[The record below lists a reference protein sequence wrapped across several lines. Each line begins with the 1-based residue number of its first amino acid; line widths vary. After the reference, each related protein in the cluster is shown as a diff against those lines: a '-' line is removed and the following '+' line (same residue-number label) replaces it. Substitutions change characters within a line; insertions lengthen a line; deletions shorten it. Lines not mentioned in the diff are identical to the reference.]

1 MRQVGKE
8 KEKKE
13 KREHLA
19 YHTRSAN
26 ADWTDEWLAGLSHNK
41 IPVTTE
47 ERTPRVRVDPGF

>member
-1 MRQVGKE
+1 MRRVGKE

-19 YHTRSAN
+19 YNTCSAN
-26 ADWTDEWLAGLSHNK
+26 ADWTDEWLAGMSQTK
-41 IPVTTE
+41 IPVITE